1 MAFVSDI
8 HYGPSGQ
15 PRIGAAR
22 HVDVMAPCARALRDC
37 LVDVYDPDG
46 RVMAPR
52 DGVVLG
58 PDHATGWT
66 VARYN
71 VTGAATLAL
80 VRAGR
85 VETVQDLTG
94 GAALVT
100 AQEGAAAGLTPTT
113 CRAGPGET
121 VRFDAYGARI
131 DAPMAQGAP
140 AVCLTTGTKIDT
152 TDGPR
157 AIETLVPG
165 DLICTL
171 DHGPQPLRMVHLRPM
186 PDRLLRARRDL
197 LPVRISAGALGFGLP
212 RADLLVS
219 PNHRMLFRH
228 IRMSLLFGEDAAF
241 VRAKSLAVAFD
252 GIYVDASVTDVTYA
266 HLVFDRP
273 EVVFAEGA
281 PTESLNVCRE
291 ALAALDPETRMEVY
305 ALFPLWR
312 LGLLPEAAPFPTLRS
327 WELMA
332 AVA

>member
-15 PRIGAAR
+15 PRIGAAQ
-22 HVDVMAPCARALRDC
+22 HVDVIAPTPEALRDC
-37 LVDVYDPDG
+37 QVDLYDHTG
-46 RVMAPR
+46 FLMTPR
-52 DGVVLG
+52 DARMMRADL
-58 PDHATGWT
+58 ATGWT
-66 VARYN
+66 VARHD
-71 VTGAATLAL
+71 VTGAAMMAL
-80 VRAGR
+80 VRGDC
-85 VETVQDLTG
+85 VEAVQDLTG
-94 GAALVT
+94 GAALIT
-100 AQEGAAAGLTPTT
+100 AQVGAAAGLTPTT

-121 VRFDAYGARI
+121 VRFDAFGARI

-140 AVCLTTGTKIDT
+140 AVCLTTGTRIDT
-152 TDGPR
+152 PDGPR

-171 DHGPQPLRMVHLRPM
+171 DHGPQPLRMVHLRPV

-197 LPVRISAGALGFGLP
+197 MPVRISAGALGFGLP
-212 RADLLVS
+212 HTDLLVS

-252 GIYVDASVTDVTYA
+252 GIYVDASVTDVTYV

-273 EVVFAEGA
+273 EVVIAEGA
-281 PTESLNVCRE
+281 PTESLHVCRE

-305 ALFPLWR
+305 TLFPMWR